1 MRTLVV
7 VIVTG
12 LLAGCGGPKLIVL
25 HNATTGQTVQCQGD
39 PLLHLRPSA
48 ATESCAQGY
57 EAAGYKRVSS
67 Y

>member
-1 MRTLVV
+1 MRTLGVV
-7 VIVTG
+7 VVVT

-25 HNATTGQTVQCQGD
+25 HNPATGQTAQCQGD